1 MKRAKNKSLKVSEN
15 QFGVLLENMD
25 SKIDLVLEQ
34 YSFLDKK
41 IGDVNSNLGKKI
53 DDVRL
58 ELKTEL
64 LSFKSETKNNFKSI
78 FEYLSK
84 IDDELQFIKA
94 EISEI
99 KSELKK
105 KADLSY
111 IRTLEE
117 RIKKL
122 EKSNMEI
129 RMIVMQ
135 KSG

>member
-34 YSFLDKK
+34 YSFL
-41 IGDVNSNLGKKI
+41 GKKI

-78 FEYLSK
+78 FEYLRTYAFDQK
-84 IDDELQFIKA
+84 NILQCHSRESGNPVKFGILDSASSA
-94 EISEI
+94 E
-99 KSELKK
+99 
-105 KADLSY
+105 
-111 IRTLEE
+111 
-117 RIKKL
+117 
-122 EKSNMEI
+122 
-129 RMIVMQ
+129 
-135 KSG
+135 